1 MVTVLAVQCSFHL
14 TTLGVS
20 IPDTHETPGDCCLSR
35 RRTTSNISEDSR
47 ALREKL
53 LSGHSPVIPAFAGMT
68 GLCRNLG
75 AQFLEPHRLD
85 SRLHGNDDIVGAK
98 PACLAAIGTPE
109 RTRLPS
115 KTRMVAGRRGRLS
128 PGAGGVD
135 LCRSRCRWVCAL
147 SSGRSSGNADRCR
160 KR

>member
-35 RRTTSNISEDSR
+35 RRTASNISEDSR

-53 LSGHSPVIPAFAGMT
+53 LS

-147 SSGRSSGNADRCR
+147 SSGRGSGNADRCR